1 MAFSGQ
7 NTIAGQHVNTL
18 LVTHEEEVMAETI
31 LVVDDN
37 EANLQLI
44 NAALKTRGYVV
55 REAVSGEAA
64 LASLAV
70 QRPALV
76 LMDVQMPGL
85 SGIDVARAIRA
96 MPTLADLPLVA
107 ITAMAM
113 KGDREAILAAGFN
126 EYLAKPYNLRDLRDL
141 VARLLPG

>member
-1 MAFSGQ
+1 M
-7 NTIAGQHVNTL
+7 IAGQRVNTL
-18 LVTHEEEVMAETI
+18 LVTHKEDVMAETI

-44 NAALKTRGYVV
+44 NAALKTRGYTV

-64 LASLAV
+64 LASLAD

-85 SGIDVARAIRA
+85 SGIDVARTIRA